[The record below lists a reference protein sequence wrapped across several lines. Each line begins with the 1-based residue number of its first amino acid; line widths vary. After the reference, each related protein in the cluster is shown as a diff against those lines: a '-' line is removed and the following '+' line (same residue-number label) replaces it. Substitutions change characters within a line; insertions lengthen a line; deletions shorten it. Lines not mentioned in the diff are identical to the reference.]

1 MASVLSTSQGLPT
14 RAGNR
19 LKTILEES
27 VDLLSVELDS
37 SSSSDEHE
45 QRFKDLRRRIR
56 RATTVIEA
64 EVGKLE
70 DALYIGSRDHSE
82 AAQALVDRAH
92 EALSTLMK
100 LQADIECSTDS
111 READVLDRKLA
122 PVPMPKF
129 KGDIWEWDTL

>member
-70 DALYIGSRDHSE
+70 DALYMYSNTSGALNENTPSISE
-82 AAQALVDRAH
+82 
-92 EALSTLMK
+92 LSK
-100 LQADIECSTDS
+100 RIA
-111 READVLDRKLA
+111 
-122 PVPMPKF
+122 
-129 KGDIWEWDTL
+129 